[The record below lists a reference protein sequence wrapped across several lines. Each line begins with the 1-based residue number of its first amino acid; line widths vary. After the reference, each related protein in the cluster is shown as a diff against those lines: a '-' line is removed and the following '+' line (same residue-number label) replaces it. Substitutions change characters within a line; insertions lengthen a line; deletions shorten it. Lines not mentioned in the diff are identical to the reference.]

1 MEVVKLLGEGWKRSM
16 IAARLGVSPST
27 ISRDIQA
34 LMQAGRAG
42 ECCPTCGR
50 LYAMSLPRGYRP

>member
-1 MEVVKLLGEGWKRSM
+1 MQLLGQGWKRRM

-27 ISRDIQA
+27 IGRDIQA
-34 LMQAGRAG
+34 LMQAGRVG

-50 LYAMSLPRGYRP
+50 LYAISLPRGYQC